1 MLPQNTGT
9 AYLTYHICG
18 GIYHMRTD
26 GGTFMIQITDAA
38 IDEKWEGE
46 FEDIRRPDCG
56 EYEILLFQT
65 KINLGINGEAK
76 DYPEGT
82 CILYGDGDTVHVK
95 KSGARMVYSRIRFLC
110 DEAIL
115 RGKLIPLGV
124 PAHCTDVDEYKVYW
138 RAAVSESKWYYGS
151 SSYAVAHLI
160 HIILHR
166 LYDYVYSEEDSG
178 YRKSFLA
185 LREQIF
191 QYPERQWTLE
201 EMAQQVQ
208 LGVRSLQKFYKN
220 FFGISCMNEVILCRV
235 NRAKQ
240 LLSCTTGSIAEISQ
254 QCGYNNWEHFS
265 RQFKSRVGM
274 TPTQYRRKCTQ
285 EK

>member
-9 AYLTYHICG
+9 AYLTYRICG
-18 GIYHMRTD
+18 GISYIGSD
-26 GGTFMIQITDAA
+26 GGDFMIQIINAA

-46 FEDIRRPDCG
+46 SEEIRMLDFG

-65 KINLGINGEAK
+65 KVNLEINGEAE

-82 CILYGDGDTVHVK
+82 CILYGSGETVCVRK
-95 KSGARMVYSRIRFLC
+95 VSARMVCSRIRFLC
-110 DEAIL
+110 DDAIL
-115 RGKLIPLGV
+115 EGKLMPLGV
-124 PAHCTDVDEYKVYW
+124 PTLCPDPDEYKVYW
-138 RAAVSESKWYYGS
+138 KAAVNESKGEYGS
-151 SSYAVAHLI
+151 SPYAVAHLI

-166 LYDYVYSEEDSG
+166 LYDYVFSEEDSG

-185 LREQIF
+185 LREQIC

-208 LGVRSLQKFYKN
+208 LGIRSLQKFYKN

-240 LLSCTTGSIAEISQ
+240 LLSCTTRSISEISQ

-274 TPTQYRRKCTQ
+274 TPTQYRRKHTR